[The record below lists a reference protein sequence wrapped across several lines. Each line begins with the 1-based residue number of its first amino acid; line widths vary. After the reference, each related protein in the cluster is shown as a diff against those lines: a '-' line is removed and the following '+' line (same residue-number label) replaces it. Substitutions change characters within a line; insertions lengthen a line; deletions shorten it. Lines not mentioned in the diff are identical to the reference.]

1 MTEMEGT
8 ATRVATIA
16 RLSGNAKL
24 LITCL
29 RPKQWTKNGL
39 LLAPL
44 VFAGKLFEPRSVL
57 QASFGALFFSLLAGG
72 LYIINDALDIERDKQ
87 HPTKCNRPLASGK
100 LSLPAALVF
109 AAGTISLSLGAA
121 FTLGL
126 PFGIIA
132 ALYAANVLSYSL
144 WIKHLVILDVFSISF
159 GFVLR
164 AAAGAY
170 AIGVGVSPWL
180 VICTICLSL
189 FLGLTKRRV
198 ELSSLKDDAR
208 SHRSALEHYSLPML
222 DKMIA
227 VVTPSTLMCYSLY
240 TFTASNDYRLMY
252 TIPLVIFGLLR
263 YLYLAECKDVAGAPE
278 TALLGDMPLF
288 TTVLLWGTC
297 VVTILY
303 FV

>member
-1 MTEMEGT
+1 MTELEGS
-8 ATRVATIA
+8 ATRIATMA

-24 LITCL
+24 LVTCL
-29 RPKQWTKNGL
+29 RPKQWIKNGL

-44 VFAGKLFEPRSVL
+44 VFAGKLLEFNSVMK
-57 QASFGALFFSLLAGG
+57 ASIGAVIFSLLAGG
-72 LYIINDALDIERDKQ
+72 LYIINDALDMERDKQ
-87 HPTKCNRPLASGK
+87 HPTKCNRPLASGR
-100 LSLPAALVF
+100 LSLPAALIF
-109 AAGTISLSLGAA
+109 AAGAISLSIGAA

-126 PFGIIA
+126 SFGIIA

-144 WIKHLVILDVFSISF
+144 WVKHIVILDVFSISF

-189 FLGLTKRRV
+189 FLGLTKRRA
-198 ELSSLKDDAR
+198 EIAGLKSNAI
-208 SHRSALEHYSLPML
+208 SHRRALEHYSLPML

-240 TFTASNDYRLMY
+240 TFTAGSDYRLMY

-263 YLYLAECKDVAGAPE
+263 YLYLAESKDVAGAPE
-278 TALLGDMPLF
+278 IALLGDVPLF
-288 TTVLLWGTC
+288 TTVLLWGVG
-297 VVTILY
+297 VVTIVY

>member
-8 ATRVATIA
+8 APRTATIA
-16 RLSGNAKL
+16 RLSGNARL

-29 RPKQWTKNGL
+29 RPKQWTKNAL

-44 VFAGKLFEPRSVL
+44 VFAGQLFNFDSVL
-57 QASFGALFFSLLAGG
+57 RVSLGTVFFSFLAGG

-87 HPTKCNRPLASGK
+87 HPTKCLRPLASGK
-100 LSLPAALVF
+100 LSLPAALLF
-109 AAGTISLSLGAA
+109 AAGSVSFGLTASFTLSLR
-121 FTLGL
+121 
-126 PFGIIA
+126 FGIIA
-132 ALYAANVLSYSL
+132 ALYAANVLLYSL
-144 WIKHLVILDVFSISF
+144 WIKHVVILDVFSISF

-189 FLGLTKRRV
+189 FLGLTKRRA
-198 ELSSLKDDAR
+198 EIARLKGEAAN
-208 SHRSALEHYSLPML
+208 HRRALEHYSLPML

-240 TFTASNDYRLMY
+240 TFTSRGDYRLMY

-263 YLYLAECKDVAGAPE
+263 YLYLAESQDIADAPE
-278 TALLGDMPLF
+278 AALLGDLPLF
-288 TTVLLWGTC
+288 TAVLLWGVS
-297 VVTILY
+297 VVTIVY